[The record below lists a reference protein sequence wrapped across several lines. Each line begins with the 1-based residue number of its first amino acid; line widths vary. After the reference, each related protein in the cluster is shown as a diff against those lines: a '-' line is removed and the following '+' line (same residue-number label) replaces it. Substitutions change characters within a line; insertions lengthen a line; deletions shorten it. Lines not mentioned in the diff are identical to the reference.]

1 MSKTIKYWQ
10 LCLMAIL
17 AMAFSACTEEYEYDP
32 TTDTATTGA
41 YMEATTETSIILTE
55 DDAQQLSFTV
65 LRHDSTTAATYKLY
79 TDYDE
84 MDIPE
89 TVSFT
94 AGEKSKT
101 ITASFNVPSGTVQK
115 KIVIGIDSADTYTYG
130 AHSLTFVIS
139 RLKKISDCQIFAT
152 GGVFTGAALW
162 NMDIYEYGKV
172 VENGAVVST
181 SYLVK
186 DPYASDDIGLPE
198 DCIGKGNQF
207 TFTLTPDGK
216 ATMGSGT
223 NSLFYCSASFTGDAS
238 VVGDLIISGTGTYYA
253 SPVEL
258 TEGFTASN
266 FVLFNWESRIGT
278 TGYGFGTCTHAVI
291 FPEGYDP
298 LTQTSK

>member
-41 YMEATTETSIILTE
+41 YMETTNTSIILTE
-55 DDAQQLSFTV
+55 DEAQQFSFIV
-65 LRHDSTTAATYKLY
+65 SRHDSTTATTYKLY
-79 TDYDE
+79 TDNDKVE
-84 MDIPE
+84 IPE
-89 TVSFT
+89 TVSFA

-101 ITASFNVPSGTVQK
+101 ITAKLNVPLGTVQK

-139 RLKKISDCQIFAT
+139 RLKKISDCQMIAI
-152 GGVFTGAALW
+152 GGFFDGIGSW
-162 NMDIYEYGKV
+162 NMDVYEYGKV

-181 SYLVK
+181 SYFVK
-186 DPYASDDIGLPE
+186 DPYAYDLGLPE

-207 TFTLTPDGK
+207 TFTLTPNGK

-223 NSLFYCSASFTGDAS
+223 NSLFYYSASLSGDAS

-253 SPVEL
+253 SPIEL

-278 TGYGFGTCTHAVI
+278 TDYGCGTLPHAVM

>member
-41 YMEATTETSIILTE
+41 YMETTNTSIILTE
-55 DDAQQLSFTV
+55 DEAQQFSFIV
-65 LRHDSTTAATYKLY
+65 SRHDSTTATTYKLY
-79 TDYDE
+79 TDNDKVE
-84 MDIPE
+84 IPE
-89 TVSFT
+89 TVSFA

-101 ITASFNVPSGTVQK
+101 ITASLNVPLGTVQK

-130 AHSLTFVIS
+130 AHSLTFIVS
-139 RLKKISDCQIFAT
+139 RVKKISDCQMIAI
-152 GGVFTGAALW
+152 GGLFGNSIVPW
-162 NMDIYEYGKV
+162 NMDVYEYGKV

-181 SYLVK
+181 SYFVK

-223 NSLFYCSASFTGDAS
+223 NSLFYCSASFMQDAS
-238 VVGDLIISGTGTYYA
+238 AVGDLIISGTGTYYA
-253 SPVEL
+253 SPVDL
-258 TEGFTASN
+258 AEGFTASN

-278 TGYGFGTCTHAVI
+278 TDYGYGTLTHAVR